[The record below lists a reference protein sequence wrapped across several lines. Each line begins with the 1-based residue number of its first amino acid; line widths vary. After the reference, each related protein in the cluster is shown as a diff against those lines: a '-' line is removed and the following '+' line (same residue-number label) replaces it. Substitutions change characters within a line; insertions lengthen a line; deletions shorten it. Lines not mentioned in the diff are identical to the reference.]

1 MGEETLQGLLARTVA
16 AYPSSRAVTDKN
28 GTLDWTAFSEMVDGL
43 SGQLAENGI
52 GRGDRV
58 GLFLP
63 DSADYLALIFA
74 CARIGA
80 LAVHINTRFRK
91 EELGQLLRRSR
102 PRALVADWDFE
113 LADLP
118 QLLVQLPEDDL
129 ASIKVIIAKS
139 ARRASV
145 RGIPVVALACRKPA

>member
-91 EELGQLLRRSR
+91 EELGHVLTRSQ
-102 PRALVADWDFE
+102 PRALVIDWGFE
-113 LADLP
+113 LVDLA
-118 QLLVQLPEDDL
+118 QLLTQLSDDSL
-129 ASIKVIIAKS
+129 ATIEVIIGKS
-139 ARRASV
+139 
-145 RGIPVVALACRKPA
+145 PPC